1 MFVPAYIELHARG
14 GLEPRVRESIE
25 RLRSCDLCPRD
36 CRVDRSEDERGD
48 CEVGRAAQVASS
60 NLHFGEES
68 PLVGT
73 GGSGTIFFAGC
84 NLHCHFCQ
92 NYDISHIVDRGAE
105 VTARRLASIMLDL
118 QRQGAS
124 NINFVT
130 PSHVVPQ
137 ILEALPLA
145 IDDGLNLPIVY
156 NTSGYDTVE
165 TLKLLEGI
173 VDIYMPDAK
182 VFESHHGRRFCQA
195 DDYPERACAAMREMH
210 RQVGDL
216 ELDERGVATRGLLVR
231 HLVMPAGT
239 AGTREWMKFL
249 STKIS
254 TNTYVNIMAQ
264 YRPCGRVASHRDE
277 FPDITRGVT
286 DEEMRD
292 ALQAAADAGITRL
305 DGRRRPSRH
314 LLWQLMYQDD

>member
-1 MFVPAYIELHARG
+1 MSAPCCIALHKTGELERRAQ
-14 GLEPRVRESIE
+14 EAVE
-25 RLRSCDLCPRD
+25 RLASCDICPRD
-36 CRVDRSEDERGD
+36 CQVDRLEDERGE

-84 NLHCHFCQ
+84 NLHCRFCQ
-92 NYDISHIVDRGAE
+92 NYGISHIVDRGAE
-105 VTARRLASIMLDL
+105 VTARRLASIMLNL
-118 QRQGAS
+118 QRQGAH

-156 NTSGYDTVE
+156 NTSSYDTVE
-165 TLKLLEGI
+165 TLELLRDV

-182 VFESHHGRRFCQA
+182 MYASEQGQRLCQA
-195 DDYPERACAAMREMH
+195 DDYPERARAAIREMYN
-210 RQVGDL
+210 QVGDL
-216 ELDERGVATRGLLVR
+216 ELDERGVATGGLLVR

-239 AGTREWMKFL
+239 AGTRDWMEFL
-249 STKIS
+249 AREIS

-277 FPDITRGVT
+277 YPDITRGVT
-286 DEEMRD
+286 DEEMRG
-292 ALQAAADAGITRL
+292 AFQSAAKAGITRL
-305 DGRRRPSRH
+305 DERRRPGRH
-314 LLWQLMYQDD
+314 LLWQLMFQDD